1 LNRPSK
7 EILRKT
13 ADQLQVWRMRC
24 RTETVHLDK
33 RMEILMGAIA
43 NLCIALTEEEL
54 EVVDVEVLPDREEG
68 VA

>member
-1 LNRPSK
+1 
-7 EILRKT
+7 
-13 ADQLQVWRMRC
+13 MRC

-43 NLCIALTEEEL
+43 NICIALAEEQL

>member
-1 LNRPSK
+1 
-7 EILRKT
+7 
-13 ADQLQVWRMRC
+13 
-24 RTETVHLDK
+24 
-33 RMEILMGAIA
+33 MEILMGAIA